1 MLVLFLI
8 SACGIRSI
16 YTNQSSASLTGKNS
30 IQKPSTHNDF
40 VFYSRL
46 TDRLGDSNGEYILNY
61 TITTNKEDSALNFDG
76 TVHRVEISGY
86 VTFILKDTKNDV
98 QIFSDKEKMY
108 LSYSN
113 FGSTAA
119 VLNAERTTN
128 KQLLIL
134 LADKVADRISLILLD
149 QGSWNLQTAMSFHFL
164 DHHQKE

>member
-1 MLVLFLI
+1 MLSFRKLIFAILFPI
-8 SACGIRSI
+8 SACGFSPI
-16 YTNQSSASLTGKNS
+16 YTNQNSANLIGKIS
-30 IQKPSTHNDF
+30 IQEPTTQNDF

-46 TDRLGDSNGEYILNY
+46 TDRFGYSNGKYILNY
-61 TITTNKEDSALNFDG
+61 TITTKKEDSALNFDG

-86 VTFILKDTKNDV
+86 VTFILKDAKNDV

-149 QGSWNLQTAMSFHFL
+149 RDS
-164 DHHQKE
+164 

>member
-1 MLVLFLI
+1 MLLFKKLIFWVLFLI
-8 SACGIRSI
+8 SACGFSPI
-16 YTNQSSASLTGKNS
+16 YTNQNSASLTEKIS
-30 IQKPSTHNDF
+30 IQEPTTQNDF

-46 TDRLGDSNGEYILNY
+46 TDRFGDSNGEYILNY

-98 QIFSDKEKMY
+98 QIFSDREKMY

-134 LADKVADRISLILLD
+134 LADKVADRISLILVD
-149 QGSWNLQTAMSFHFL
+149 QDS
-164 DHHQKE
+164 